1 MSIEIAHICKTFGD
15 FIALD
20 DINLSIPRG
29 EITALL
35 GPSGSGKTTL
45 LRIIAG
51 LENPDSGTIHFFGE
65 DSTHKQ
71 TKDRKVG
78 FVFQHYALFKHMSVF
93 ENVAFGLKI
102 RPKPLR
108 PSKEEIREKVMK
120 LLSMVQLQSMA
131 NRLPSELSGGQK
143 QRVALA
149 RALAVEPKVLLL
161 DEPFGALDAKVRQE
175 LRRWL
180 RFLHDE
186 IHITSVFVTHDQEEA
201 LEVSDSIVILN
212 KGKIEQVGT
221 PEAVYDNPANPFVYS
236 FLGNVNLFHARMD
249 KGALRLDTE
258 EPAVPGNTPGPGT
271 AGDKDA
277 VSFFV
282 RPHDVGISLSNQNNK
297 GIKAK
302 VTAHRLLGSR
312 VRVELKTVAGEKELE
327 ADLDKK
333 QWNDIKQANPEFV
346 YLLFSAAKIYSAD
359 EVWSDYRI

>member
-1 MSIEIAHICKTFGD
+1 MSIEISEISKKFGD

-20 DINLSIPRG
+20 NVNLSIPSG

-51 LENPDSGTIHFFGE
+51 LETPDAGRVSLFGE
-65 DSTHKQ
+65 DATNKQ
-71 TKDRKVG
+71 TRDRKVG

-93 ENVAFGLKI
+93 ENIAFGLKV
-102 RPKPLR
+102 RPRSVR
-108 PSKEEIREKVMK
+108 PSKTEIREKVYK
-120 LLSMVQLQSMA
+120 LLSLVQLESLA

-149 RALAVEPKVLLL
+149 RALAVEPQVLLL

-201 LEVSDSIVILN
+201 LEVSDNIVILN
-212 KGKIEQVGT
+212 KGRIEQVGT
-221 PEAVYDNPANPFVYS
+221 PEAVYDHPANPFVYG
-236 FLGNVNLFHARMD
+236 FLGNVNLFHARVD
-249 KGALRLDTE
+249 KGRLRLDGANAPSE
-258 EPAVPGNTPGPGT
+258 E
-271 AGDKDA
+271 

-282 RPHDVGISLSNQNNK
+282 RPHDVAISLLNDNGK
-297 GIKAK
+297 GIEAQII
-302 VTAHRLLGSR
+302 THRILGSR
-312 VRVELKTVAGEKELE
+312 VRVNLKTLSGEKEIE
-327 ADLDKK
+327 ADISKN
-333 QWNDIKQANPEFV
+333 QWNDIKAETGQSVFII
-346 YLLFSAAKIYSAD
+346 FTGAKMYSKD
-359 EVWSDYRI
+359 EVWSDYVI